1 MFKIEIKTGNAAF
14 ADPHTGEESS
24 WDECYEVARILR
36 ELADS
41 IESGKREGSCID
53 INGNKVGKFSFY
65 ER

>member
-1 MFKIEIKTGNAAF
+1 MFKIEIKTGGAAF
-14 ADPHTGEESS
+14 TDPHTGEESS

-36 ELADS
+36 ELADA
-41 IESGKREGSCID
+41 IENGKREGSCID